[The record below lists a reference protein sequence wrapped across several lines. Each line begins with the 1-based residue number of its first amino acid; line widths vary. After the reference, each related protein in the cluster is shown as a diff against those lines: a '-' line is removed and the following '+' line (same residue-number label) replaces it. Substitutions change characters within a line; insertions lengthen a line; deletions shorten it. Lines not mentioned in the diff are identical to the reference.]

1 MRRASPRKA
10 VPQNCDRCSK
20 PLGSERVRVTRY
32 EAGKV
37 SGELH
42 FCGDGCLRAQIRS
55 ELDDAVVGEIE
66 RRTSSEK
73 NDIYKQVCPACKR
86 RIRALG

>member
-1 MRRASPRKA
+1 MRRASPSKA

-42 FCGDGCLRAQIRS
+42 LCTDECLRAHYRMEI
-55 ELDDAVVGEIE
+55 DDAVNKEIA
-66 RRTSSEK
+66 RRTGSEK
-73 NDIYKQVCPACKR
+73 NGIYKLVCPACKR
-86 RIRALG
+86 RIRQLG